1 MKTVRVYRVDYVTK
15 TKWQVGTVEERR
27 KSDRPKNDIG
37 LLQLARK
44 RFASTPDE
52 AFRIIVSPE

>member
-1 MKTVRVYRVDYVTK
+1 MKIVRVYRVDYVTK
-15 TKWQVGTVEERR
+15 KKWPVGTLEERR

-44 RFASTPDE
+44 MFASTPDE
-52 AFRIIVSPE
+52 ALRTIVSPE